1 MNNNYPPVIVIGLN
15 SCSLSLIRSLGRRGI
30 RVVGLYDDIYE
41 KYFLESKYCSVKIK
55 ISSVHNESLIDF
67 LINDLASKLKEP
79 AVLFCASDMTVLTV
93 SKHEDQLKPC
103 FKFVLPSYKVTNNL
117 ISKRGLHDFAIK
129 NDFLVPN
136 TFFTN
141 SNQEIE
147 EIADKVSYPCIIK
160 PEFRDRNWNDNVPE
174 KVLYAESKKHLFGL
188 INRYKIQERPLII
201 QEWIDGDDTEVYFCL
216 AYISRNQKPLALCVG
231 KKLRQ
236 HPHLTGSTSIAETVW
251 LPEIADESLRML
263 MTAGII
269 GLCSVEF
276 KKSRKD
282 GRYFLTEPTI
292 GRPDTQEGICLSAG
306 IDMPYIAYLDAI
318 SKQVEVL
325 EKYEVGMKWINEPLA
340 FYSFQ
345 ELMRQERNL
354 KKIRTLYKG
363 PRDYSLWRYDDPRP
377 AITFYKGKLEK
388 GLRKLSKRISGRKK
402 FRFVRESKKI
412 F

>member
-1 MNNNYPPVIVIGLN
+1 MNSNYPPVIMIGLN

-30 RVVGLYDDIYE
+30 KIIGLYDDIYE
-41 KYFLESKYCSVKIK
+41 QYFLKSTYCSVKVK

-67 LINDLASKLKEP
+67 LINDLASTLKEP

-93 SKHEDQLKPC
+93 SKHEDQLKPL
-103 FKFVLPSYKVTNNL
+103 FNFVLPSYKITNNL
-117 ISKRGLHDFAIK
+117 ISKRGLHDFAVK

-136 TFFTN
+136 TFFTE

-147 EIADKVSYPCIIK
+147 KIADKVSYPCIIK

-174 KVLYAESKKHLFGL
+174 KVLYAESKNHLFGL
-188 INRYKIQERPLII
+188 INQYRIQERALII
-201 QEWIDGDDTEVYFCL
+201 QEWIDGDDTDVYFCL
-216 AYISRNQKPLALCVG
+216 AYISRNQRPLALCVG

-263 MTAGII
+263 RTAGII

-306 IDMPYIAYLDAI
+306 IDIPYIAYLDAI
-318 SKQVEVL
+318 CEKVDGL
-325 EKYEVGMKWINEPLA
+325 GKYEIGIKWINEPLA
-340 FYSFQ
+340 FYSLQ
-345 ELMRQERNL
+345 ELIRKGRNL
-354 KKIRTLYKG
+354 KEIRNLYKG
-363 PRDYSLWRYDDPRP
+363 RCSYSLWRYDDPNP
-377 AITFYKGKLEK
+377 AITFYKEILGK
-388 GLRKLSKRISGRKK
+388 GFSKLLKRISRKTK
-402 FRFVRESKKI
+402 FRLV
-412 F
+412 